1 MIKVLI
7 TDDHPVVRQG
17 IRQILSEY
25 ADIEVVDEA
34 GQGSELLDQ
43 VMNNDYDVVLLDIS
57 MPGKSGLELLKDLK
71 VLRPELAVLI
81 LSVHPEAQYA
91 IRALKSGASGYLP
104 KSTLPD
110 ELIKAIRKVAV
121 GKKYITPSL
130 AEIIATDFDQT
141 DEKPVYQNLSDR
153 EFEVLCQLASGKSLK
168 EIGEELSLSAKT
180 ISTYRERI
188 LDKLGLKSTAEI
200 IRFAIQE
207 GLVD

>member
-25 ADIEVVDEA
+25 SDIEVVDEA

-130 AEIIATDFDQT
+130 AEIIATDFNQLND
-141 DEKPVYQNLSDR
+141 KPVYQNLSDR
-153 EFEVLCQLASGKSLK
+153 EFEILCQIASGKSLK
-168 EIGEELSLSAKT
+168 EIGEELSLSSKT

-188 LDKLGLKSTAEI
+188 LDKLHFKTNAEI

>member
-17 IRQILSEY
+17 IRQILAEY
-25 ADIEVVDEA
+25 SDIEQVDEA
-34 GQGSELLDQ
+34 EDGRELLEKAGETRF
-43 VMNNDYDVVLLDIS
+43 DVILLDIS

-71 VLRPELAVLI
+71 VLRPETAVLI
-81 LSVHPEAQYA
+81 LSVHPEEQYA

-110 ELIKAIRKVAV
+110 ELIKAVRRAAA
-121 GKKYITPSL
+121 GKKYITSSL
-130 AEIIATDFDQT
+130 AETIATDFGQPD
-141 DEKPVYQNLSDR
+141 DKPVYQSLSDR
-153 EFEVLCQLASGKSLK
+153 EFEVLCQLASGKSIK
-168 EIGEELSLSAKT
+168 EIGEDLHLSSKT
-180 ISTYRERI
+180 VSTYRERI
-188 LDKLGLKSTAEI
+188 LEKLSLKTTADI

>member
-17 IRQILSEY
+17 IRQILTEY
-25 ADIEVVDEA
+25 SDIELVDEA
-34 GQGSELLDQ
+34 GGGSELFEKARETR
-43 VMNNDYDVVLLDIS
+43 YDVILLDIS
-57 MPGKSGLELLKDLK
+57 MPGKTGLELLKDVK
-71 VLRPELAVLI
+71 VLCPETAVLI
-81 LSVHPEAQYA
+81 LSVHPETQYA

-110 ELIKAIRKVAV
+110 ELITAVRKAAA
-121 GKKYITPSL
+121 GKKYITSSL
-130 AEIIATDFDQT
+130 ADILATDFDQP
-141 DEKPVYQNLSDR
+141 DEKPIYQSLSDR
-153 EFEVLCQLASGKSLK
+153 EFDVLIQLASGKSIK
-168 EIGEELSLSAKT
+168 EIGEDLSLSAKT

-188 LDKLGLKSTAEI
+188 LEKLSLKNTAEI

>member
-17 IRQILSEY
+17 IRQILTEFS
-25 ADIEVVDEA
+25 DIELVDEA
-34 GQGSELLDQ
+34 GQGSELLEK
-43 VMNNDYDVVLLDIS
+43 VMKNEYDVVLLDIS

-71 VLRPELAVLI
+71 VLRPKLAVLI
-81 LSVHPEAQYA
+81 LSVHPEVQYA
-91 IRALKSGASGYLP
+91 IRSLKSGASGYLP

-110 ELIKAIRKVAV
+110 ELIKAIRKAAA
-121 GKKYITPSL
+121 GKKYITSSL
-130 AEIIATDFDQT
+130 AEIIATDFDQP
-141 DEKPVYQNLSDR
+141 DDKPVYQRLSDR
-153 EFEVLCQLASGKSLK
+153 EFEVLCQLASGKSIK

-188 LDKLGLKSTAEI
+188 LEKLSLKTTADI

>member
-17 IRQILSEY
+17 IRQILAEY
-25 ADIEVVDEA
+25 SDIVLVDEA
-34 GQGSELLDQ
+34 GGGSELLEKARETQ
-43 VMNNDYDVVLLDIS
+43 YDVILLDIS

-71 VLRPELAVLI
+71 VLRPETAVLI
-81 LSVHPEAQYA
+81 LSVHPETQYA

-104 KSTLPD
+104 KSTLPT
-110 ELIKAIRKVAV
+110 ELITAV
-121 GKKYITPSL
+121 RRAAAGKKYITSSL
-130 AEIIATDFDQT
+130 AEILATDFEQP
-141 DEKPVYQNLSDR
+141 DEKPIYQSLSDR
-153 EFEVLCQLASGKSLK
+153 EFDVLCQLASGTSIK
-168 EIGEELSLSAKT
+168 EIGENLSLSAKT

-188 LDKLGLKSTAEI
+188 LEKLSLKTTADI

>member
-17 IRQILSEY
+17 IRQILAEY
-25 ADIEVVDEA
+25 SDIVLVDEA
-34 GQGSELLDQ
+34 GGGSELLEKARETQ
-43 VMNNDYDVVLLDIS
+43 YDVILLDIS

-71 VLRPELAVLI
+71 VLRPETAVLI
-81 LSVHPEAQYA
+81 LSVHPETQYA

-104 KSTLPD
+104 KSTLPT
-110 ELIKAIRKVAV
+110 ELITAVRRVAA
-121 GKKYITPSL
+121 GKKYITSSL
-130 AEIIATDFDQT
+130 AEILATDFEQP
-141 DEKPVYQNLSDR
+141 DEKPIYQSLSDR
-153 EFEVLCQLASGKSLK
+153 EFDVLCQLASGTSIK
-168 EIGEELSLSAKT
+168 EIGENLSLSAKT

-188 LDKLGLKSTAEI
+188 LEKLSLKTTADI

>member
-17 IRQILSEY
+17 IRQILAEY
-25 ADIEVVDEA
+25 SDIVLVDEA
-34 GQGSELLDQ
+34 GGGSELLEKARETQ
-43 VMNNDYDVVLLDIS
+43 YDVILLDIS

-71 VLRPELAVLI
+71 VLRPETAVLI
-81 LSVHPEAQYA
+81 LSVHPETQYA

-104 KSTLPD
+104 KSTLPT
-110 ELIKAIRKVAV
+110 ELITAVRRVAA
-121 GKKYITPSL
+121 GKKYITSSL
-130 AEIIATDFDQT
+130 AEILATDFEQP
-141 DEKPVYQNLSDR
+141 DEKPIYQSLSNR
-153 EFEVLCQLASGKSLK
+153 EFDVLCQLASGTSIK
-168 EIGEELSLSAKT
+168 EIGENLSLSAKT

-188 LDKLGLKSTAEI
+188 LEKLSLKTTADI

>member
-25 ADIEVVDEA
+25 SDIEVVDEA